1 MIAPRRVGDQEI
13 DRDPLEESIDVRRL
27 VVGARRKVEL
37 EAVLADHQ
45 LPLEEIVNPAIAVGQ
60 RLRQSERPSVVTEPV
75 ERYGDTHGGRAE
87 PGIENMRGDRRGGG
101 SRLICALRHAI
112 LRCMGTLQIT
122 VGDLH
127 CSASWEAAAPRTI
140 EAIRRMLP
148 IESKLIHC
156 RWTGE
161 STWIPFGDFRPG
173 LEYENHTS
181 HPAPG
186 QLAIYPGGI
195 SECEIFF
202 PYGGCSTASKVGP
215 LAANHFATIVP
226 DDGWQDLLR
235 EIGRRCLWEGA
246 QDIRIVEV
254 ES

>member
-1 MIAPRRVGDQEI
+1 
-13 DRDPLEESIDVRRL
+13 
-27 VVGARRKVEL
+27 
-37 EAVLADHQ
+37 
-45 LPLEEIVNPAIAVGQ
+45 
-60 RLRQSERPSVVTEPV
+60 
-75 ERYGDTHGGRAE
+75 
-87 PGIENMRGDRRGGG
+87 
-101 SRLICALRHAI
+101 
-112 LRCMGTLQIT
+112 MGTLQIT

-127 CSASWEAAAPRTI
+127 CSARWEPAAPRTI

-173 LEYENHTS
+173 LEYEHHTS

-202 PYGGCSTASKVGP
+202 PYGGCTTASKVGQ
-215 LAANHFATIVP
+215 LAANHFATVVP
-226 DDGWQDLLR
+226 EDGWQDLLR

-246 QDIRIVEV
+246 QEIRIIET
-254 ES
+254 ED

>member
-1 MIAPRRVGDQEI
+1 
-13 DRDPLEESIDVRRL
+13 
-27 VVGARRKVEL
+27 
-37 EAVLADHQ
+37 
-45 LPLEEIVNPAIAVGQ
+45 
-60 RLRQSERPSVVTEPV
+60 
-75 ERYGDTHGGRAE
+75 
-87 PGIENMRGDRRGGG
+87 
-101 SRLICALRHAI
+101 
-112 LRCMGTLQIT
+112 MGTLRIE

-127 CSASWEAAAPRTI
+127 FSARWETAAPRTI

-148 IESKLIHC
+148 IDSKLIHC

-202 PYGGCSTASKVGP
+202 PYGGCTTASKVGQ
-215 LAANHFATIVP
+215 LAANHVASVTG
-226 DDGWQDLLR
+226 DGGWEDRLR
-235 EIGRRCLWEGA
+235 EMGRRCLWEGA
-246 QDIRIVEV
+246 QSIRITEV
-254 ES
+254 DG